1 MGYRAEKEKIEK
13 KIRAIK
19 MVVLCV
25 VLVAVIGLCVFSAI
39 CPPATW
45 KYRVKKPKIA
55 KRADGEMRIH
65 FLDVGQGDCTL
76 IELPDGKVALI
87 DGGDTSS
94 RTAETIL
101 RYLNALK
108 IKTIDYLVVSHPNR
122 DHVGSLKTVVEQK
135 KVLNAYLPATNPK
148 NEHATYAGFYQELL
162 EEDCN
167 LTYSARGVNVSGN
180 GYTFSF
186 LYPYVENVD
195 DADNYDGAS
204 SVLWLDYMGMS
215 AIFMGDETSE
225 TEEALIRDDGLGLFD
240 NLGVDLQSTEIL
252 KVGHHGSDS
261 STSLEFLQYL
271 HVKTAVIS
279 CGKNNAYN
287 HPADSVLDNIS
298 LAGAGVYRTD
308 VNGTVMIS
316 IKNGDGYGLETIK

>member
-298 LAGAGVYRTD
+298 LAGAEVYRTD

-316 IKNGDGYGLETIK
+316 IKNGGGYGLETIK